1 MHLNIHCLKK
11 YTLCLIHSKS
21 MYLENFKYLIIWNE
35 GIDDKKP
42 TDDNSFDEEL
52 SNCSVHIIQE
62 YQAQQRVIP

>member
-21 MYLENFKYLIIWNE
+21 MYLENFKKLIIWNE

-52 SNCSVHIIQE
+52 SNCSVHIIQK

>member
-1 MHLNIHCLKK
+1 
-11 YTLCLIHSKS
+11 
-21 MYLENFKYLIIWNE
+21 MYLENFKKLIIWNE

-52 SNCSVHIIQE
+52 SNCSVHIIQK

>member
-1 MHLNIHCLKK
+1 
-11 YTLCLIHSKS
+11 

-35 GIDDKKP
+35 GIYDKKL
-42 TDDNSFDEEL
+42 TNDNSFDEEL